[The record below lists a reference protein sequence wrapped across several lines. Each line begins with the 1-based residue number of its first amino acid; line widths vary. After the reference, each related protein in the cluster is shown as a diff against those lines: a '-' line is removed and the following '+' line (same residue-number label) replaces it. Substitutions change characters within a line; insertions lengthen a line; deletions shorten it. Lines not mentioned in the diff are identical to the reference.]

1 MSKKID
7 LLIIDP
13 QNDFCSPSKVGRPAK
28 GWIDVSGKYGG
39 ALYVNG
45 ADEDSK
51 RLADFIKRN
60 KSVIDDIH
68 VTLDSHHLLD
78 VAHPL
83 FWVNSKGEHPNPF
96 TVISYNDVKAGTW
109 VPFHP
114 HYNQRMLDY
123 TKALEDNKRYALVIW
138 PPHCLIGS
146 WGHNVQSDIYSA
158 LLEWETDYAQVDYV
172 TKGSNMWTEHYSAVQ
187 AEVVDPEDPTTTL
200 NNRLIET
207 LQKSDIIIITGQALS
222 HCVANT
228 IKDIMNN
235 FGDENIQKMHLLI
248 DTTSNVTGFEQLGD
262 DFVKEFIQRGGK
274 TVESTTFLK

>member
-13 QNDFCSPSKVGRPAK
+13 QNDFCSPVIAGKPDGLL
-28 GWIDVSGKYGG
+28 DVSGRFGG
-39 ALYVNG
+39 SLYVPG

-51 RLADFIKRN
+51 RLADFIRRN
-60 KSVIDDIH
+60 KKVIDDIH

-83 FWVNSKGEHPNPF
+83 FWINSKGEHPKPF
-96 TVISYNDVKAGTW
+96 TLISYNDVKTGVWA
-109 VPFHP
+109 PFHP
-114 HYNQRMLDY
+114 HYTQRMLDY
-123 TKALEDNKRYALVIW
+123 TKALEDNKRYALIVW

-158 LLEWETDYAQVDYV
+158 LLDWESEVAQVDYV

-228 IKDIMNN
+228 VRDIANN

-248 DTTSNVTGFEQLGD
+248 DTTSSVGGFENLGD
-262 DFVKEFIQRGGK
+262 DFVKEMVGRGMK
-274 TVESTTFLK
+274 IVKSTDFLK

>member
-96 TVISYNDVKAGTW
+96 TVISYNDVKAGIW
-109 VPFHP
+109 SPFHP

-158 LLEWETDYAQVDYV
+158 LLEWENDYAQVDYV

-222 HCVANT
+222 HCLANS
-228 IKDIMNN
+228 IRDVMNN

-274 TVESTTFLK
+274 TVKSTTFLK